1 MINQIND
8 NQQLKYNCLIIENI
22 SKFLNENEKKNIKQ
36 KLSININDLNFEIE
50 EDNEEINNKILKPK
64 NIIKYNLKLE
74 YKVIFSF
81 YSNNKYVKENKRIN
95 FLFKKIIC
103 FHYKKYK
110 YFFFNS
116 ETNNKGNLLY
126 KQDII
131 GILYDLNNQNSIFL
145 INNSFCIINFNFN
158 KKKEEIKQI
167 GKLQFLDSIL
177 KKSEFD
183 YQYSAIYLYNK
194 ETYLLFLNTKI
205 IGLDNKTLS
214 YFKYIDI
221 SFSSMT
227 IPFIY
232 NETLCFISNDKYF
245 YKIYPSLTNS
255 EINSNYISI
264 FGDISLNFSNDKYTI
279 FIRLFKILSYFL
291 LIIQNNE
298 FSNLKDNELIIQIF
312 EEYEINIYTQNLI
325 QFINNQN
332 FSFFLNYN
340 IESSKIK
347 AIILYLLIYEKYDLF
362 YKIYSFQNNSDLFL
376 FKIFLKDFLYDFFD
390 DLQAKI
396 ILKTF
401 YEKLNLID

>member
-1 MINQIND
+1 
-8 NQQLKYNCLIIENI
+8 
-22 SKFLNENEKKNIKQ
+22 
-36 KLSININDLNFEIE
+36 
-50 EDNEEINNKILKPK
+50 
-64 NIIKYNLKLE
+64 
-74 YKVIFSF
+74 
-81 YSNNKYVKENKRIN
+81 
-95 FLFKKIIC
+95 
-103 FHYKKYK
+103 
-110 YFFFNS
+110 
-116 ETNNKGNLLY
+116 
-126 KQDII
+126 
-131 GILYDLNNQNSIFL
+131 
-145 INNSFCIINFNFN
+145 
-158 KKKEEIKQI
+158 
-167 GKLQFLDSIL
+167 
-177 KKSEFD
+177 
-183 YQYSAIYLYNK
+183 
-194 ETYLLFLNTKI
+194 
-205 IGLDNKTLS
+205 
-214 YFKYIDI
+214 
-221 SFSSMT
+221 MT

-298 FSNLKDNELIIQIF
+298 FSNLKYNELIIQIF